1 MALSHTTNGLA
12 EMQRRSIFF

>member
-1 MALSHTTNGLA
+1 MALSHSTNGLA